1 MKKLLIYLSVI
12 GISLA
17 VLPMQAEA
25 GNRKHGC
32 WGHHHGY
39 YSRGCYG
46 HYYLGFPYYCGGYW
60 CRYHSYP
67 GSPGVSFSFQFD

>member
-25 GNRKHGC
+25 GNWKYRC
-32 WGHHHGY
+32 WGHRHGY
-39 YSRGCYG
+39 YSRGYYR
-46 HYYLGFPYYCGGYW
+46 HYYSGFPYYYGGYW
-60 CRYHSYP
+60 YRYHCYP
-67 GSPGVSFSFQFD
+67 VPLG